1 LFEGLNYNDTMVTLA
16 MEKRINFGKSSG
28 ENRWQETQVTRACRL
43 AAFGAKPPALTVENA
58 PVPEPG
64 ADEVLVRMLAA
75 PINPADLNVIEGTYG
90 ELPLLPCT
98 IGNEGV
104 GVVDRVGASVSGFAL
119 GQTVLP
125 LAFGTWAEQMV
136 VPAES
141 LVALP
146 EGLDP
151 LQAAMLVVNPATA
164 WRMIHDFVKLQPG
177 DWIVQNAANSG
188 VGRSVI
194 QLAKAIGLRTLNVVR
209 RAELIDELRVSGAD
223 VVVTENTDLKA
234 DALTLCGSVLPKLGL
249 NAVGGASA
257 LNLANALCAGAPLV
271 TYGAMSRQPLKIPN
285 GLLIFKNICL
295 HGFWL
300 RRWKETASRREV
312 RNTYE
317 RLAAYLATGVLHTPV
332 HKVFQLDQ
340 ALEAIVEAAQEK
352 RSGKVL
358 LRLS

>member
-1 LFEGLNYNDTMVTLA
+1 LNYNDTMVTLA

-125 LAFGTWAEQMV
+125 LAFGTWADQMV

-151 LQAAMLVVNPATA
+151 LQAAMLAVNPATA
-164 WRMIHDFVKLQPG
+164 WLMIHDFAKLQPG

-194 QLAKAIGLRTLNVVR
+194 QLAKALGLRTLNVVR
-209 RAELIDELRVSGAD
+209 RAELVGELRGMGAD
-223 VVVTENTDLKA
+223 VVVTEDMDLRREA
-234 DALTLCGSVLPKLGL
+234 SDLCGGALPKLGL

-300 RRWKETASRREV
+300 RRWKGTASRREV